1 MKEKDNKKINYN
13 DLNNVIGLG
22 GKILKIIYV
31 LIIILIVYAATII
44 GKEWGIIKFLL
55 NLLKAL
61 TPLFIG
67 LVMAWLLDPVVM
79 WLEKKKIKRLWGS
92 AILYGLILVI
102 IGLSITSFIPI
113 IMDQINELIKAIP
126 GIFDEVGVWFN
137 NLFNGLKSNE
147 YVNFET
153 TKADIIL
160 SIQNIAKSLTTTLPD
175 KVLNMINSMFSAFGT
190 FTLGLLMGFYL
201 LYDYDKVKAKINS
214 MIPKKYKEEYTELTT
229 DINTSLFGFVKGMVF
244 SSGIVFICASIVLS
258 IIGLKAPLLFALI
271 AAILNV
277 IPYIGPYLGIIPA
290 AIVGFTQSSAI
301 GLLVI
306 IVMGIIQLI
315 EGNIINPLIMSKT
328 MKLSPTTILVSMLI
342 FGYLFG
348 MLGVLIAAPL
358 AAALKVIYLFVLKK
372 YKIKKGIFNE

>member
-214 MIPKKYKEEYTELTT
+214 MIPKKHKEEYTELTA

-244 SSGIVFICASIVLS
+244 SSGIVFICAAIVLS

>member
-13 DLNNVIGLG
+13 DLINVIGLG

-244 SSGIVFICASIVLS
+244 SSGIVFICAAIVLS

-306 IVMGIIQLI
+306 IVMWIIQLI

>member
-1 MKEKDNKKINYN
+1 MKEKDKKKINYN

-175 KVLNMINSMFSAFGT
+175 KVLNMINGMFSAFGT

-201 LYDYDKVKAKINS
+201 LFDYDKVKSKINS
-214 MIPKKYKEEYTELTT
+214 MIPKKYKGEYTELTT

-244 SSGIVFICASIVLS
+244 SSGIVFICAAIVLS

>member
-1 MKEKDNKKINYN
+1 MKEKDKKKINYN

-214 MIPKKYKEEYTELTT
+214 MIPKKHKEEYTELTA

-244 SSGIVFICASIVLS
+244 SSGIVFICAAIVLS